1 MPIRHKILYY
11 GGDDSLVPKHNASVT
26 WELIEKHNTSQYIY
40 SMYMYWDGFLVVH
53 QTPNAKNMYSQPTR
67 HSWWPL
73 LPFLLSLCTARI
85 AVPGYSQVS
94 AGRKDLFFCF
104 ASPVSVVS
112 WGEGRGGVTS
122 VRGLALNPLN
132 GLSLALHGGS
142 TLDVHSVHSLPP
154 PLAVI
159 LFFGTEPAL

>member
-1 MPIRHKILYY
+1 
-11 GGDDSLVPKHNASVT
+11 
-26 WELIEKHNTSQYIY
+26 
-40 SMYMYWDGFLVVH
+40 MYMYWDGFLVVH

-73 LPFLLSLCTARI
+73 LPFLLSLCTAQI

-122 VRGLALNPLN
+122 VRGLALNPPN

-142 TLDVHSVHSLPP
+142 STVDVHSVHSLPP
-154 PLAVI
+154 PPRRHSFFWHWTSIVI
-159 LFFGTEPAL
+159 ELILQSKQAGLWHTVCRAQRNTREK